1 MVDLSVR
8 VGDLRLKNPVV
19 LASGTC
25 GYGRELAKFINLK
38 MVGAIT
44 VKGLSMEPWQGNP
57 PPRIH
62 EVYAGILNSI
72 GLENK
77 GLESFLRED
86 LPFFE
91 TIETPLFVNIWGKNV
106 KEYVLLARN
115 LDAVERV
122 TAIELNL
129 SCPNVEKGG
138 VSFALQEK
146 VFEELVGRVRHSFT
160 RKIIVKLGPQIFD
173 LEKAIQILEREGIDF
188 VSATNSFP
196 GLAVNVDEQR
206 FVFSRKVAGFSGPA
220 IKPLA
225 LKLVYDIVSVTRLP
239 VIGMGGIVCWRDALE
254 FLLIGARAIGLGTV
268 NLIYPDAA
276 QRILKGIEEYLDQKG
291 ISSLEAIIGKVR

>member
-8 VGDLRLKNPVV
+8 MGDLQLKNPIV

-25 GYGRELAKFINLK
+25 GYGKELAEFMNLE

-44 VKGLSMEPWQGNP
+44 VKGLSVEPWQGNP

-77 GLESFLRED
+77 GLKSFLRED

-91 TIETPLFVNIWGKNV
+91 TIETPLFVNIWGKNIE
-106 KEYVLLARN
+106 EYVLLAKS
-115 LDAVERV
+115 LDIVERV

-129 SCPNVEKGG
+129 SCPNVEGG
-138 VSFALQEK
+138 GISFALQEK
-146 VFEELVGRVRHSFT
+146 VFEELVGKVRNSFR
-160 RKIIVKLGPQIFD
+160 RKVIAKLGPQVFN
-173 LEKAIQILEREGIDF
+173 LEKALQILEKEGIDF

-196 GLAVNVDEQR
+196 ALAVNVDEQN
-206 FVFSRKVAGFSGPA
+206 FVFSRRVAGLSGPA

-225 LKLVYDIVSVTRLP
+225 LKLVYDIVNATRLP
-239 VIGMGGIVCWRDALE
+239 VIGMGGIVSWKDALE
-254 FLLIGARAIGLGTV
+254 FLLVGARAIGLGTV

-276 QRILKGIEEYLDQKG
+276 WRVLKGIEEYLDRKG
-291 ISSLEAIIGKVR
+291 ITSLETIIGKLR

>member
-1 MVDLSVR
+1 MVDLSVQL
-8 VGDLRLKNPVV
+8 GDLRLRNPIV

-25 GYGRELAKFINLK
+25 GYGREFAEFLNLEV
-38 MVGAIT
+38 VGAIT
-44 VKGLSMEPWQGNP
+44 VKGLSLKPWQGNP

-77 GLESFLRED
+77 GFENFVRED

-91 TIETPLFVNIWGKNV
+91 TIETPLFVNIWGKNIE
-106 KEYVLLARN
+106 EYKLLAEN
-115 LDAVERV
+115 LDPIERV

-129 SCPNVEKGG
+129 SCPNVEEGG
-138 VSFALQEK
+138 ISFSLQEK
-146 VFEELVGRVRHSFT
+146 AFEELVGKVRNSFR
-160 RKIIVKLGPQIFD
+160 RKIIAKLGPQIFN
-173 LEKAIQILEREGIDF
+173 LERALQILEREGVDL

-196 GLAVNVDEQR
+196 GIAVNVEEQS
-206 FVFSRKVAGFSGPA
+206 FVFARKTAGLSGPA

-225 LKLVYDIVSVTRLP
+225 LKLVYDIVNLTNLP

-254 FLLIGARAIGLGTV
+254 FLLIGAKAVGLGTV

-276 QRILKGIEEYLDQKG
+276 WQILKGIEAYLVQKE
-291 ISSLEAIIGKVR
+291 IPCLEAIIGKLR